1 MKAWDRMWEKFNEA
15 FDLLPEAIDE
25 SIAEMSTTIASTKV
39 TIHEPG
45 HVTITGK
52 IESLHINGFLVRVP
66 NHVMFGTVKPGSKSN
81 TKGV

>member
-1 MKAWDRMWEKFNEA
+1 MKAWDKMWQKFDEA
-15 FDLLPEAIDE
+15 FDLMPKAMDE
-25 SIAEMSTTIASTKV
+25 MLDTLDTFSTKV